1 MLYLLRSMFVFAG
14 FCLLM
19 LSMGNV
25 PILSIGIDFPHI
37 IPVSVLRES
46 NELCLDLKTTPER
59 KCLLRHWVH
68 SHEEDTK
75 EVAVY
80 RSIGYGFPR
89 SRGRVGFNL
98 MKDGKLVYYGIS
110 HTDLSLQ
117 SSGRWTFLGRQ
128 NRLKMNLDNEG
139 MQPFELEIVSCNEEM
154 LKINLK

>member
-1 MLYLLRSMFVFAG
+1 MLYVLRSMFVCAG

-19 LSMGNV
+19 LGMGNV
-25 PILSIGIDFPHI
+25 PTLSSGVDFSHM

-46 NELCLDLKTTPER
+46 NQLSLDLKATPQQ
-59 KCLLRHWVH
+59 KCLLRHWIH

-80 RSIGYGFPR
+80 RPVGYAFPR

-98 MKDGKLVYYGIS
+98 LEGGKLIYYGIS
-110 HTDLSLQ
+110 HTDGSIQ

-128 NRLKMNLDNEG
+128 NWLKMNLDNKG
-139 MQPFELEIVSCNEEM
+139 MQPFKLEIVSCDEEM
-154 LKINLK
+154 LKVKR

>member
-1 MLYLLRSMFVFAG
+1 MLYVLRSMFVCAG

-19 LSMGNV
+19 LGMGNV
-25 PILSIGIDFPHI
+25 PALSRGVDFPPI
-37 IPVSVLRES
+37 VPVSVLRES
-46 NELCLDLKTTPER
+46 NQLSLDLKATPKQ
-59 KCLLRHWVH
+59 KCLLRHWIY

-80 RSIGYGFPR
+80 RPVGYAFPR

-98 MKDGKLVYYGIS
+98 MKDGKLTYYGIGG
-110 HTDLSLQ
+110 TDRSLQ

-139 MQPFELEIVSCNEEM
+139 MQPFELEIVFCNEEM
-154 LKINLK
+154 LKVKR